1 MEYKKGDRVLLQD
14 GSIKRQATV
23 LKDGLDNKKRVRVRP
38 DGISMDMSITTEQND
53 RVYVITEYVKAKRM
67 Y

>member
-53 RVYVITEYVKAKRM
+53 RVYVIT
-67 Y
+67 